1 MNRAAQ
7 NFALLLIGAAVLKIS
22 LDGTF
27 LRYVRP
33 GLQPYLVASGVALL
47 LLAAV
52 AIVRD
57 IRGHDEPRDHADHHP
72 GRPQWPLLAPI
83 AALLIIVPPALGA
96 SSVQS
101 GATAAAGIAAPA
113 SGGGRVRFAPLPA
126 GPAPTIRMYD
136 LIDRAAY
143 DSSGELD
150 RRQITVQG
158 FVIRTEEDGS
168 ARTDG
173 THTGFDLARV
183 VITCCA
189 ADAQTLRIHLD
200 GAVTPL
206 PDDTWVSVQGRVVP
220 NSATPQDNMTPTVT
234 VTRMQMIPPPA
245 RVYG

>member
-7 NFALLLIGAAVLKIS
+7 NFVLLLIGAAVLKIA

-33 GLQPYLVASGVALL
+33 GLHPYLVASGVVLV

-57 IRGHDEPRDHADHHP
+57 IRGREEHDHHS
-72 GRPQWPLLAPI
+72 GRSQWLLLAPI
-83 AALLIIVPPALGA
+83 TALLIVVPPALGA

-101 GATAAAGIAAPA
+101 GATTQAAIAGPA
-113 SGGGRVRFAPLPA
+113 SGGKVRFAPLPA
-126 GPAPTIRMYD
+126 GEAPTIRMYD

-150 RRQITVQG
+150 RREITVLG
-158 FVIRTEEDGS
+158 FVIRTDEDGS

-173 THTGFDLARV
+173 SRGGFDLARV
-183 VITCCA
+183 VITCCV
-189 ADAQTLRIHLD
+189 ADAQTLRIHLG
-200 GAVTPL
+200 GAIDSL
-206 PDDTWVSVQGRVVP
+206 PDDTWVSVRGKVVP
-220 NSATPQDNMTPTVT
+220 DSATPANNMTPTLT
-234 VTRMQMIPPPA
+234 VTRLQTIPAPA

>member
-1 MNRAAQ
+1 MSRAAQ

-33 GLQPYLVASGVALL
+33 GLHPYLVLSGVVLL

-57 IRGHDEPRDHADHHP
+57 IRGRAEPEHHP
-72 GRPQWPLLAPI
+72 GRPQWLLLAPI
-83 AALLIIVPPALGA
+83 LTLLIIVPPVLGA
-96 SSVQS
+96 SSVRS
-101 GATAAAGIAAPA
+101 GATAQAGVAGPA
-113 SGGGRVRFAPLPA
+113 SGGKVRFPPLPA
-126 GPAPTIRMYD
+126 GPAPILRMYD
-136 LIDRAAY
+136 LVDRAAY

-158 FVIRTEEDGS
+158 FVIRTDEDGS
-168 ARTDG
+168 PRTDG

-183 VITCCA
+183 VITCCV

-200 GAVTPL
+200 GPVTPL
-206 PDDTWVSVQGRVVP
+206 PDDTWVSVRGKVVP
-220 NSATPQDNMTPTVT
+220 HSATADDNMTPTLT
-234 VTRMQMIPPPA
+234 VTRMQTIPTPA